1 MIVPEVKWIKLMT
14 DIFDNRKIRQ
24 IETMPE
30 GDGIVVIWLKLLCLA
45 GNIND
50 SGYVYFTKEIPYTE
64 DMLATEFNKPLN
76 VIRLALTTF
85 EKFGMIEIIDN
96 ILHIS
101 NWERYQNIAGLDKI
115 REQAR
120 IRQARHR
127 EKQKLLE
134 SNVTVTLH
142 NGTEEEIEEDIEEE
156 KEEDK
161 KEIRE
166 RVDYQLIVDM
176 FNEICI
182 SFPSIRSLSDARKK
196 AIRARF
202 KTYQL
207 EDFQLLFQKAESSS
221 FLKGGN
227 DRNWSATFDWLI
239 KDSNMAKVLDGN
251 YDDKSG
257 SGFTKPKNK
266 VAEQLEQ
273 SYRMM
278 KDWSES

>member
-1 MIVPEVKWIKLMT
+1 VPEVKWIKLMT